1 MSGTV
6 QIMLD
11 FVWVSAGLALVAFSL
26 GLILGELKIVNIAQ
40 GDLMMVGAYSMYAMR
55 DLPFP
60 IALLA
65 TFVVGLLLGFVLERG
80 VLRWVYDKGF
90 MATLLATWG
99 VGIVLEQGVAT
110 IFTVSQKGID
120 PPIKGLIE
128 IGEVVYPEYR
138 IVVAGGIVVLLT
150 ILLLLVYRTSLGL
163 RLRASIDNVEMA
175 SVLGISPQRMFALV
189 FSVAAALAV
198 LAGALIA
205 PTIAINPTLGLSF
218 LAPAFFAVLISK
230 PGSLAGPVVGAIAVE
245 FDIHGVAGLSQHHS
259 SREHLVRAVS
269 PLHRSQTPGDIL
281 VLETSKGESAM
292 TGRRSP
298 MNSIVSPRL
307 SRRAFGNMAMGLAG
321 ATVLGNVANLVGN
334 RAFAADFKGP
344 RPYKIGFVAPLTGP
358 VAPEGLAMQRGFQLA
373 VDTMNAAGGIAGN
386 PVAVVSQDTQAVPA
400 VAGTVVK
407 KFIQEE
413 ERQHDRRHHHQRRR
427 GGGQSAL
434 RRGGRAGAVPRDTA
448 SGTPSATR
456 RP

>member
-1 MSGTV
+1 MSGSV
-6 QIMLD
+6 QILLD
-11 FVWVSAGLALVAFSL
+11 FIWVSAGLALVAFSL

-60 IALLA
+60 VALLA

-120 PPIKGLIE
+120 PPIKGLVE
-128 IGEVVYPEYR
+128 IGDLVYPEYR
-138 IVVAGGIVVLLT
+138 IVVAAGIVVLLT

-218 LAPAFFAVLISK
+218 LAPSFFAVLISK
-230 PGSLAGPVVGAIAVE
+230 QGSLAGPVIGAIAVE
-245 FDIHGVAGLSQHHS
+245 FTFTLLQAYLNITVAESILFGLLALFIVLKPQGISWS
-259 SREHLVRAVS
+259 WKPARE
-269 PLHRSQTPGDIL
+269 
-281 VLETSKGESAM
+281 K
-292 TGRRSP
+292 
-298 MNSIVSPRL
+298 
-307 SRRAFGNMAMGLAG
+307 
-321 ATVLGNVANLVGN
+321 
-334 RAFAADFKGP
+334 
-344 RPYKIGFVAPLTGP
+344 
-358 VAPEGLAMQRGFQLA
+358 
-373 VDTMNAAGGIAGN
+373 
-386 PVAVVSQDTQAVPA
+386 
-400 VAGTVVK
+400 
-407 KFIQEE
+407 
-413 ERQHDRRHHHQRRR
+413 
-427 GGGQSAL
+427 
-434 RRGGRAGAVPRDTA
+434 A
-448 SGTPSATR
+448 S
-456 RP
+456 